1 MPPSATMAAAVT
13 YELLLE
19 ANRRG
24 LILFRSSLQI
34 NQGSTIGRR
43 AKVARFENRDVAAR
57 RANRESY
64 LRAVLGLICLTC
76 VTVIRAE
83 GVNISPDARK
93 PPLIMRAAPSGTST
107 PLSWPPKIT
116 TAVERASIG

>member
-1 MPPSATMAAAVT
+1 MAAAVT

-24 LILFRSSLQI
+24 LRSSLQI